1 MLFLKIISI
10 IALSLWVISNLY
22 VAVTETAEEMR
33 EDYVKNQCLIG
44 KVCTNIFYAPAWVLK
59 VLKAIIA

>member
-22 VAVTETAEEMR
+22 VAVTETAEKMR
-33 EDYVKNQCLIG
+33 EDFVKNQCLVG
-44 KVCTNIFYAPAWVLK
+44 KICANIFYAPAWVLK
-59 VLKAIIA
+59 MLKAIIA

>member
-10 IALSLWVISNLY
+10 IALSLWAISNLY
-22 VAVTETAEEMR
+22 VAVTETEEEMR
-33 EDYVKNQCLIG
+33 DDFVTNQCLVG
-44 KVCTNIFYAPAWVLK
+44 KVCANIFYAPAWVLK

>member
-33 EDYVKNQCLIG
+33 EDFVENQCLVG
-44 KVCTNIFYAPAWVLK
+44 KVCANIFYAPAWVLK
-59 VLKAIIA
+59 VLKSIIA